1 MTGLII
7 TYICAFCKTV
17 VNCPGLICRIL
28 TFSALDT
35 LTKYREG
42 PAAHLIDVLFGN
54 LPPGPPL
61 QMRPFIE
68 EGENSCVFFNLD
80 LDDSQ
85 RQAVKFA
92 LCQREVAIV
101 HGPPGTGKTTTV
113 VEIIIQA
120 VKNLNMK
127 VR

>member
-1 MTGLII
+1 M
-7 TYICAFCKTV
+7 
-17 VNCPGLICRIL
+17 
-28 TFSALDT
+28 TFSALNT

-61 QMRPFIE
+61 QIRPFTE
-68 EGENSCVFFNLD
+68 EGENSSVFFNLD

-92 LCQREVAIV
+92 LSQREVAIV

>member
-1 MTGLII
+1 MR
-7 TYICAFCKTV
+7 K
-17 VNCPGLICRIL
+17 VNFLL
-28 TFSALDT
+28 YHFSALDT

-54 LPPGPPL
+54 VPPGPPL
-61 QMRPFIE
+61 QIRPFT
-68 EGENSCVFFNLD
+68 EGGETPCIFFNQS

-85 RQAVKFA
+85 RQAVRFA

-113 VEIIIQA
+113 VEIITQA

-127 VR
+127 VDEDLRCLLIFVPKL

>member
-1 MTGLII
+1 MR
-7 TYICAFCKTV
+7 K
-17 VNCPGLICRIL
+17 VNFLL
-28 TFSALDT
+28 YHFSALDT

-54 LPPGPPL
+54 VPPGPLL
-61 QMRPFIE
+61 QIRPFT
-68 EGENSCVFFNLD
+68 EGGEMPCIFFNQS

-85 RQAVKFA
+85 RQAVRFA

-113 VEIIIQA
+113 VEIITQA
-120 VKNLNMK
+120 VRNLKMK
-127 VR
+127 VNEDFRCFVDFCP

>member
-1 MTGLII
+1 M
-7 TYICAFCKTV
+7 CF
-17 VNCPGLICRIL
+17 L

-42 PAAHLIDVLFGN
+42 PSAHLIDVLFGN
-54 LPPGPPL
+54 LSPGPPL
-61 QMRPFIE
+61 QIRPFT
-68 EGENSCVFFNLD
+68 EGREKPCVFFNPD

-85 RQAVKFA
+85 RQAVRFA

-127 VR
+127 VRRGFIYVTQFVGIICGVAYL

>member
-1 MTGLII
+1 M
-7 TYICAFCKTV
+7 CF
-17 VNCPGLICRIL
+17 L

-42 PAAHLIDVLFGN
+42 PSAHLIDVLFGN
-54 LPPGPPL
+54 LSPGPPL
-61 QMRPFIE
+61 QIRPFT
-68 EGENSCVFFNLD
+68 EGREKPCVFFNPD

-85 RQAVKFA
+85 RQAVRFA

-127 VR
+127 VRRGFMSLSLLGSSVVWLICRSP

>member
-1 MTGLII
+1 MD
-7 TYICAFCKTV
+7 
-17 VNCPGLICRIL
+17 
-28 TFSALDT
+28 FSALDT

-42 PAAHLIDVLFGN
+42 PSAHLIDVLFGN
-54 LPPGPPL
+54 LCPGPPL
-61 QMRPFIE
+61 QIRPFT
-68 EGENSCVFFNLD
+68 EGGEISCTFFNPD

-120 VKNLNMK
+120 VKSLDMK
-127 VR
+127 AS

>member
-1 MTGLII
+1 M
-7 TYICAFCKTV
+7 
-17 VNCPGLICRIL
+17 

-42 PAAHLIDVLFGN
+42 PAAHLINVLFGS
-54 LPPGPPL
+54 LSPGPPL
-61 QMRPFIE
+61 QTQPFT
-68 EGENSCVFFNLD
+68 EGEEKPCVFVNPS

-113 VEIIIQA
+113 VEIIVQA

-127 VR
+127 VG